1 MTVQQKEWLNKLVLH
16 ENHKYWLTNSE
27 FEKVNKI
34 LERGTYNKVE
44 RNLLQSIVKY
54 YSENTE
60 WKGTL
65 NVSAMKSYI

>member
-1 MTVQQKEWLNKLVLH
+1 MTVQQKEWLTKLV
-16 ENHKYWLTNSE
+16 NHPNQKYWLTPIE

-44 RNLLQSIVKY
+44 QNLLQSIVKY
-54 YSENTE
+54 YTENTN

-65 NVSAMKSYI
+65 DGVLKKSV